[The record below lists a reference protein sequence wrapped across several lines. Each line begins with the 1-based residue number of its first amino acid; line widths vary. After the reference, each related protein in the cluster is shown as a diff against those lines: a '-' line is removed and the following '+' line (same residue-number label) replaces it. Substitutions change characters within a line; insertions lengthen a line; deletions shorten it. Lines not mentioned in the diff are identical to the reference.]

1 MNSAAHSALESVR
14 VIDLSG
20 TVATEYAA
28 KLFCD
33 YGADVVNIEPEE
45 GFQTR
50 LLPPFI
56 QGTSISA
63 LHAYLNA
70 NKKSVCGPIEKN
82 YLERF
87 PRKSDLFLYSLDD
100 HKAMEAIAAS
110 RANQCCISWYGES
123 GAYSGYKGSDGCIQA
138 MSGLMRGIG
147 APGEA
152 PIIPPGYQAQIIGGL
167 SAFNGSMAFLL
178 GQLMGNLDEHFK
190 LDCSILEANMC
201 LTDLGPIN
209 RLNGNEIPPRMG
221 INRFPPTY
229 PLGVWPC
236 KNGWLGV
243 TALSPSQWKSFCQLL
258 DLDDFIDIDFFDV
271 SINRYMSID
280 VLEPAILK
288 SLEEKD
294 AEELFYRGQEMR
306 IPLARVPTMEE
317 LLEIDQYKTRGA
329 FTPIKSGSKSFLAP
343 SSPFRL
349 LKTPAIDLR
358 VLAEL
363 GEHNGYLDKL

>member
-14 VIDLSG
+14 VIDVSG

-33 YGADVVNIEPEE
+33 YGADVVNLEPEK

-82 YLERF
+82 HLERF
-87 PRKSDLFLYSLDD
+87 QRKSDLFLYSLDD
-100 HKAMEAIAAS
+100 HKTVEAIAPS
-110 RANQCCISWYGES
+110 SANQCCISWYGES

-147 APGEA
+147 VPGEA

-178 GQLMGNLDEHFK
+178 GQLMRNLDEPFK

-209 RLNGNEIPPRMG
+209 RLNGNEIPPR
-221 INRFPPTY
+221 
-229 PLGVWPC
+229 W
-236 KNGWLGV
+236 
-243 TALSPSQWKSFCQLL
+243 
-258 DLDDFIDIDFFDV
+258 V
-271 SINRYMSID
+271 SIGF
-280 VLEPAILK
+280 LP
-288 SLEEKD
+288 
-294 AEELFYRGQEMR
+294 
-306 IPLARVPTMEE
+306 
-317 LLEIDQYKTRGA
+317 
-329 FTPIKSGSKSFLAP
+329 PI
-343 SSPFRL
+343 R
-349 LKTPAIDLR
+349 
-358 VLAEL
+358 
-363 GEHNGYLDKL
+363 